1 MLNNIMQDARWSDVK
16 SIMQDVQNSTH
27 YRSLD
32 VLIEP
37 FSIIYSQ
44 QLWFSPLGGKVWKS
58 TSVVH
63 DHRPPAV
70 SETW

>member
-16 SIMQDVQNSTH
+16 SITQDVQNSTH
-27 YRSLD
+27 CRPLD

-37 FSIIYSQ
+37 FSIVYSQ
-44 QLWFSPLGGKVWKS
+44 QLWFGPLGGKVWKS